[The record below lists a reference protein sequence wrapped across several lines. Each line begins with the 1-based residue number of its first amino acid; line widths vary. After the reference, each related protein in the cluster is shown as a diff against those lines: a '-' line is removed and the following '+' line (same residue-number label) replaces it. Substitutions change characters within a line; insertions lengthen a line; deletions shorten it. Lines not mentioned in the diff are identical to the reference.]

1 MIHHGYVSQRLN
13 WREKKLQFRKK
24 HTLHADFNWKYTD
37 FVDISIV
44 TVLKG
49 RHDFYVMIKKNKQKL
64 FYTDDCKL
72 CSSGATILFKM
83 RPQIIKYELTCV
95 PRKNTI
101 DKGGGAKQ
109 NFVWNK
115 HTRYRSTDAVA
126 DEYLNILSNK
136 CTSIVTVSNV
146 FANNDAIRF
155 YTV

>member
-1 MIHHGYVSQRLN
+1 MDGIFWSNGKKKSDSPRLRVSKAQLKKKKITISQKTYVVSSFRL
-13 WREKKLQFRKK
+13 KI
-24 HTLHADFNWKYTD
+24 YD

-64 FYTDDCKL
+64 SYTDNCKL
-72 CSSGATILFKM
+72 CSSGATILLKM

-115 HTRYRSTDAVA
+115 HTRYRSIS
-126 DEYLNILSNK
+126 Y
-136 CTSIVTVSNV
+136 
-146 FANNDAIRF
+146 RF
-155 YTV
+155 RCRWIFKYFIE